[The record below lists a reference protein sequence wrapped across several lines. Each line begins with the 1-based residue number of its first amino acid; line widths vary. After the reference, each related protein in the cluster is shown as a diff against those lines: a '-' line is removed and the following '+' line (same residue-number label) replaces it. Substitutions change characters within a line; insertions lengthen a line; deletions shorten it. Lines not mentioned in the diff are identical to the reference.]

1 MPSSLRVLR
10 VARVLFPCFVRD
22 FERAVFCFARVAV
35 LWVELRRA
43 VLLVVLL
50 RRFVLLLVLFV
61 LLRRVVRLPV
71 LLRRVVSLSVLPR
84 REALLRARLFLPCSL
99 ELREVR
105 RLREVFLLPCE
116 AREVEVR
123 ELFLLLCESRE
134 SFF

>member
-1 MPSSLRVLR
+1 MLSSLRVLR

-22 FERAVFCFARVAV
+22 FERAVFCFARV
-35 LWVELRRA
+35 A